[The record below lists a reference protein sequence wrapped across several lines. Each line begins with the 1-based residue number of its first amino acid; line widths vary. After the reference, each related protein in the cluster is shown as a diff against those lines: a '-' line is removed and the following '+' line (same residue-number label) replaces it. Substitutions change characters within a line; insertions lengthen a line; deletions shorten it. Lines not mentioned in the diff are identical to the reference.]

1 MKQAIDVL
9 VANIKN
15 VGIPEDNPYFFASKS
30 SSGYLD
36 SWQAMNTIVQE
47 AGSSG
52 QNYLYIYFQLFDLT
66 PGELELRVNHMGH
79 DINIHKD
86 IYHLHDSAVEIAK
99 VSRLLLAINS
109 GNAATFQ
116 GKRWQD
122 SGIDDLD
129 DDLVQE
135 DEKMDINSEEDV
147 NRTFAAS
154 GNMEEDNDIESGD
167 ELKTTL
173 ACGGNIQEDEDAD
186 IESEENLNRTLAIG
200 RNTNI
205 KSV

>member
-1 MKQAIDVL
+1 MKQAMDVL
-9 VANIKN
+9 VANRKN

-47 AGSSG
+47 AGVQRPELVTSTRIRKY
-52 QNYLYIYFQLFDLT
+52 NATVCRLFDLT
-66 PGELELRVNHMGH
+66 PGELEWLANHMGH

-86 IYHLHDSAVEIAK
+86 FYHLHDST
-99 VSRLLLAINS
+99 L
-109 GNAATFQ
+109 
-116 GKRWQD
+116 W
-122 SGIDDLD
+122 
-129 DDLVQE
+129 
-135 DEKMDINSEEDV
+135 
-147 NRTFAAS
+147 
-154 GNMEEDNDIESGD
+154 NMELDNDIESGD

-200 RNTNI
+200 RNTNTNI
-205 KSV
+205 KSA